1 MEQSAAP
8 AVFDATGYSGRM
20 SIKLSVLDQSVAV
33 TGRSEDV
40 SIRQTMALALHA
52 EALGYHRFWVSEH
65 HSHPSIVGSAPEVL
79 MAAIAATTSR
89 IRIGSAGVML
99 PHYAALKVAEQ
110 FRVLEA
116 LAPGRVDL
124 GVGRA
129 PGSDLRTA
137 RLLRQ
142 SAPQSADD
150 FPIQVRELQAWV
162 SGIDLPEGHPGHG
175 VTANPTG
182 PTSPTLWMLGSS
194 DYGAQLAAH
203 YGLPYAF
210 AYFITD
216 GQGAGQ
222 ALDLYRQ
229 LYRSSSAHPK
239 PQAVLC
245 VWALAANT
253 DAEARYHFSSR
264 ERWKLDRNR
273 GAIGALPS
281 PLEVAA
287 RPYSAAEQVQVDQL
301 RANALVGSG
310 PQVAGKL
317 RALAESLD
325 VDELVVITWTH
336 DPAAQRRSYEILAHE
351 FL

>member
-1 MEQSAAP
+1 MA
-8 AVFDATGYSGRM
+8 
-20 SIKLSVLDQSVAV
+20 IKLSVLDQSVAA
-33 TGRSEDV
+33 TGRAEDA
-40 SIRQTMALALHA
+40 SIRQTLALAQHA
-52 EALGYHRFWVSEH
+52 ESLGYHRFWVSEH

-99 PHYAALKVAEQ
+99 PHYAPLKVAEQ

-116 LAPGRVDL
+116 LAPGRIDL

-129 PGSDLRTA
+129 PGSDMRTA

-142 SAPQSADD
+142 SPQQSSDD

-162 SGIDLPEGHPGHG
+162 SGIDLPAGHPGHG

-182 PTSPTLWMLGSS
+182 PTDPTLWMLGSS

-216 GQGAGQ
+216 GQGAHQ

-229 LYRSSSAHPK
+229 LYRPSALHPK
-239 PQAVLC
+239 PQAALC
-245 VWALAANT
+245 VWALAADT
-253 DAEARYHFSSR
+253 EGEAWHQFSSR
-264 ERWKLDRNR
+264 ERWKLDRNT
-273 GAIGALPS
+273 GALGPLPS
-281 PLEVAA
+281 PEEVAT
-287 RPYSAAEQVQVDQL
+287 RPYTAAEQVQVDQL
-301 RANALVGSG
+301 RTNALVGSG
-310 PQVAGKL
+310 PQVAAKL
-317 RALAESLD
+317 RALAKSLE

-336 DPAAQRRSYEILAHE
+336 DPAAQRRSYELLAE
-351 FL
+351 QFM

>member
-1 MEQSAAP
+1 M
-8 AVFDATGYSGRM
+8 
-20 SIKLSVLDQSVAV
+20 KLSVLDQSAAV
-33 TGRSEDV
+33 SGRTEDTA
-40 SIRQTMALALHA
+40 IRQTLALAQQA
-52 EALGYHRFWVSEH
+52 ETLGFHRFWVSEH

-99 PHYAALKVAEQ
+99 PHYAPLKVAEQ

-116 LAPGRVDL
+116 LAPGRIDL

-129 PGSDLRTA
+129 PGSDMRTA

-142 SAPQSADD
+142 SAQQSSDD

-182 PTSPTLWMLGSS
+182 PTSPALWMLGSS

-203 YGLPYAF
+203 FGLPYAF

-216 GQGAGQ
+216 GQGAHQ

-229 LYRSSSAHPK
+229 LYRPSALHPT

-245 VWALAANT
+245 VWALAADT
-253 DAEARYHFSSR
+253 EAEAWHHFSSR
-264 ERWKLDRNR
+264 ERWKIDRNR
-273 GAIGALPS
+273 GAIGSLPS
-281 PLEVAA
+281 PEQAAA
-287 RPYSAAEQVQVDQL
+287 RPYSAAEQAQAHQL

-310 PQVAGKL
+310 PQVAAKL
-317 RALAESLD
+317 RVLAESLG
-325 VDELVVITWTH
+325 VDELVVITWAH
-336 DPAAQRRSYEILAHE
+336 DPTAQRRSYELLAHE